1 MVLSI
6 LAGIVCGMIS
16 GLGIGGG
23 SILMVWMTA
32 FMGLEQRIAQGI
44 NLLYFLPTAAA
55 SLFFHTKNRF
65 VEWRVTIPAALCGA
79 ACAALCAFFSQRI
92 DSEIMRKLFGGF
104 LLLIGLFEIRKAL
117 KNREDRK
124 T

>member
-1 MVLSI
+1 LVLSI
-6 LAGIVCGMIS
+6 LAGILCGMIS

-32 FMGLEQRIAQGI
+32 FLGLEQRIAQGI

-65 VEWRVTIPAALCGA
+65 VEWRVTVPAALCGA
-79 ACAALCAFFSQRI
+79 ACAALFAFFSHKI
-92 DSEIMRKLFGGF
+92 DSEIMGKLFGSF
-104 LLLIGLFEIRKAL
+104 LLLIGFFEVKKAL
-117 KNREDRK
+117 KKDKNRK
-124 T
+124 M